1 VKNQKNATVLWLN
14 LKSGGKRFSLTMTTM
29 KTGAIILY
37 QQRRMIMIDVEE
49 AYKKWVESPLGVN
62 CQNTEILKHEEY
74 RRVLLAVMKQAFIAG
89 FYSNE
94 Q

>member
-1 VKNQKNATVLWLN
+1 
-14 LKSGGKRFSLTMTTM
+14 M
-29 KTGAIILY
+29 TGA
-37 QQRRMIMIDVEE
+37 EE
-49 AYKKWVESPLGVN
+49 AYKKWVESPLGVS
-62 CQNTEILKHEEY
+62 CQNTEILRHEAY